1 MVAITDK
8 AVEQLKVVISR
19 YEEQES
25 KSGLALRVFVQGKCG
40 CGSVHYGLGIDDKSS
55 DADMVDDSYGIR
67 LLVDSASVEDV
78 EGAEIDYVDDGL
90 MRKGFVVKGAPGT
103 GCACGG

>member
-1 MVAITDK
+1 MVGVTERA
-8 AVEQLKVVISR
+8 AEQLKTVIQR

-40 CGSVHYGLGIDDKSS
+40 CGAIHYGLGIDDKTG
-55 DADMVDDSYGIR
+55 DADMVVSHTGFNI
-67 LLVDSASVEDV
+67 LVDSESAEDV

-90 MRKGFVVKGAPGT
+90 MRKGFTIKGREGS
-103 GCACGG
+103 GCNCGH